1 MSFEFN
7 HLPVMPEEVIKGLN
21 IKPDG
26 LYFDGTLGGAGH
38 SKLILQRL
46 TTGELIGVD
55 RDADALA
62 AAKERLAEF
71 APRVTFVHDNF
82 ENIKAIAGER
92 RLDGVLLD
100 LGVSSFQLDT
110 AERGFSYMQNA
121 RLDMRMNREQ
131 ELSAFD
137 VVNGYSA
144 DKLTQI
150 IRDYGEERQAGRI
163 ARAIV
168 NQREHGP
175 IETTLQLS
183 DIVRTV
189 LPTYRDPHPEK
200 RTFQAIR
207 IEVNRELEVITPTID
222 DAISCMKSGGRIAVI
237 TFHSLEDRLTKQAFA
252 RNAKGCICP
261 PEIPVCVCNKKPL
274 GFAVNKKPIVA
285 GEEELKQNKRSA
297 SAKLRI
303 FEVY

>member
-110 AERGFSYMQNA
+110 AERGF
-121 RLDMRMNREQ
+121 
-131 ELSAFD
+131 
-137 VVNGYSA
+137 
-144 DKLTQI
+144 
-150 IRDYGEERQAGRI
+150 
-163 ARAIV
+163 
-168 NQREHGP
+168 
-175 IETTLQLS
+175 
-183 DIVRTV
+183 
-189 LPTYRDPHPEK
+189 
-200 RTFQAIR
+200 
-207 IEVNRELEVITPTID
+207 
-222 DAISCMKSGGRIAVI
+222 
-237 TFHSLEDRLTKQAFA
+237 
-252 RNAKGCICP
+252 
-261 PEIPVCVCNKKPL
+261 
-274 GFAVNKKPIVA
+274 
-285 GEEELKQNKRSA
+285 
-297 SAKLRI
+297 
-303 FEVY
+303 